1 MQTEQEKFWAG
12 SFGDEYS
19 KRNTGVHHIAGSTAA
34 FAKILART
42 SGIGSIIELGAN
54 IGINMH
60 ALRALLPTVK
70 LRALELNAS
79 AYRVLSQI
87 PGVEAHHGSLF
98 DFRPPEKADLAF
110 CRGVLIHTDPAFLP
124 YAYDALCAASRK
136 YVLIGEYYNP
146 TPVEVNYR
154 GHEGQLFKRDF
165 CAEMM
170 ARHPLRLVDYGFVY
184 QHDPVFPLGDMT
196 WFLMEHVTP
205 PGS

>member
-110 CRGVLIHTDPAFLP
+110 CRGVLI
-124 YAYDALCAASRK
+124 
-136 YVLIGEYYNP
+136 GEYYNP